1 LEVYWD
7 THGHAHP
14 GDHGDE
20 LPDIE
25 RALEHLNARGF
36 EARYFATGAE
46 AADYVVS
53 ELHGQRIGIGGSKT
67 VDTLGLYDRLV
78 EDNTVAWHWKTP
90 DDIQG
95 TRRLAN
101 ASDVYL
107 CSANGISETGELI
120 NIDGSG
126 NRLAGMMDDKR
137 RVIVLA
143 GQNKIAPTL
152 EKAIWRAR
160 NIAAPLNAR
169 RFKRDTPCGHGELQ
183 CHNCD
188 HPERLCKAM
197 LMLTRKPN
205 GVDRFEVLLIGEDLG
220 Y

>member
-1 LEVYWD
+1 M
-7 THGHAHP
+7 
-14 GDHGDE
+14 
-20 LPDIE
+20 DIE
-25 RALEHLNARGF
+25 KTLAHLNAHEF
-36 EARYFATGAE
+36 EARYFATSAE

-53 ELHGQRIGIGGSKT
+53 ELHGQTIGIGGSKT
-67 VDTLGLYDRLV
+67 VEALGLYDRLIA
-78 EDNTVAWHWKTP
+78 DNTVAWHWKTP
-90 DDIQG
+90 DDIPG

-107 CSANGISETGELI
+107 CSANGIAETGELV

-143 GQNKIAPTL
+143 GVNKIAPTL
-152 EKAIWRAR
+152 EQAIWRAR

-169 RFKRDTPCGHGELQ
+169 RFGRHTPCGSGELR
-183 CHNCD
+183 CYDCS
-188 HPERLCKAM
+188 HPSRLCKAM
-197 LMLTRKPN
+197 LILPRKPN
-205 GVDRFEVLLIGEDLG
+205 GVDRFEVILIGEELG